1 LQTSKANT
9 EQEKVLQTGKANTE
23 QEKVLQ
29 TGNRVDCKI
38 VAESVPAIGE
48 GEEWRICSM

>member
-1 LQTSKANT
+1 MQTSKANA
-9 EQEKVLQTGKANTE
+9 EQERALQTSKANTE

-38 VAESVPAIGE
+38 VAESVLAIGE
-48 GEEWRICSM
+48 GEEWRIYSM